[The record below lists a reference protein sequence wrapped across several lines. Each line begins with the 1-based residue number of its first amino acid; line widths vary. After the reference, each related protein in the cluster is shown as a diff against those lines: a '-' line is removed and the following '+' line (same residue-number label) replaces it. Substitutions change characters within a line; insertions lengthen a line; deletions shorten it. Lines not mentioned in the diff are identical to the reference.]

1 MRLRDPALEFL
12 ASLPQFHLSKHGDYV
27 IHLGTG
33 ALVRRVVNPVDGP
46 QLNLR
51 WPGQSAD
58 VQVEVPVDTYVRY
71 QQYEA
76 ERLGHPTGE
85 TPSLL
90 EGLLREL
97 GIVDPPVTPPPPTSH
112 P

>member
-1 MRLRDPALEFL
+1 MSLRDPALAFL

-27 IHLGTG
+27 IHLSSG
-33 ALVRRVVNPVDGP
+33 AVVRRVANPVDGP
-46 QLNLR
+46 QFNVR

-58 VQVEVPVDTYVRY
+58 VQVEVPIDTYVRY
-71 QQYEA
+71 QQREA
-76 ERLGHPTGE
+76 EQLGHASGE

-97 GIVDPPVTPPPPTSH
+97 GLVDPPTR
-112 P
+112 